1 MDTEFLVQ
9 MRQSDKCESVI
20 ITKFIFWYMS
30 KGEAINLV
38 KNTDLTDKKWN
49 IIKQNFINIYKIDK

>member
-1 MDTEFLVQ
+1 
-9 MRQSDKCESVI
+9 
-20 ITKFIFWYMS
+20 MS
-30 KGEAINLV
+30 KDEAINLV